1 MQNARLFA
9 AKRKPKCYKMQKS
22 KQHITD
28 DGRKI
33 NPKKSK
39 KADAFKVKETKKRCI
54 LAILTCILVAA
65 NFEFSTK

>member
-9 AKRKPKCYKMQKS
+9 AKRKAKCYKIQKS
-22 KQHITD
+22 KLHITD

-39 KADAFKVKETKKRCI
+39 KGDAFKVKETKKG
-54 LAILTCILVAA
+54 V
-65 NFEFSTK
+65 F